1 MMIPELPFVLELVI
15 ILVLLFVVTVL
26 MVLRSALSA
35 TPPVLSHGNPGTEEG
50 KHR

>member
-1 MMIPELPFVLELVI
+1 MMIPELPFMVELVI
-15 ILVLLFVVTVL
+15 NFVLLFVVAVL
-26 MVLRSALSA
+26 KVLRSALSA